1 MKNDILK
8 DLLIELENSY
18 NQMKSNKDK
27 RLIKTLIIKIKE
39 VLEDEEPS
47 GEN

>member
-8 DLLIELENSY
+8 DLLIELENAY

-27 RLIKTLIIKIKE
+27 RLIKPIINKIKE
-39 VLEDEEPS
+39 VLDDDK
-47 GEN
+47 